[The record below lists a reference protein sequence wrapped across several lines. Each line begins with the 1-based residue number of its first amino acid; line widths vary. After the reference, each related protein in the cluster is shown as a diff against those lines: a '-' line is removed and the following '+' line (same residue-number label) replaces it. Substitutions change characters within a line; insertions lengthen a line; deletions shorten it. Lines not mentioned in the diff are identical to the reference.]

1 MAKKISKRSRAARRG
16 EIDETTGSAQELEN
30 IPKTSDGVKS
40 SIIRTTIKNE
50 ELLAKKMEKKQ
61 TTGKVAKKK
70 NNAIRSRLERSDKLA
85 GVLGSKIEQ
94 SIARARYV
102 QSSRK
107 AGWDQINKNINIRP
121 TAKEKTEEELKAEEE
136 DEAVKEF
143 FEGAEEQ
150 AEIQKKQKVINAFA
164 LLDEAE
170 A

>member
-1 MAKKISKRSRAARRG
+1 
-16 EIDETTGSAQELEN
+16 
-30 IPKTSDGVKS
+30 
-40 SIIRTTIKNE
+40 
-50 ELLAKKMEKKQ
+50 MEKKQ